1 MAGIRPAPLVQQLNQ
16 RGAAGVAGAHVESK
30 RHHRVIDL
38 LRHRLHH
45 TFIQCPLHAQHVGD
59 KSLRRLPFRDG
70 FSRHHT
76 GRIADPV
83 SPDARAAL
91 IRLQAASLVIGDQ
104 FQPLTRLMAQRASRH
119 RSPLASASSSPRF
132 TPDAVAS

>member
-45 TFIQCPLHAQHVGD
+45 NTFIQRPLHAQHVGD
-59 KSLRRLPFRDG
+59 KPLRRLPFRDG

-76 GRIADPV
+76 ERITDPV
-83 SPDARAAL
+83 SPHARAAL

-104 FQPLTRLMAQRASRH
+104 FQPLNGGMKRLETGQRGGDSQH
-119 RSPLASASSSPRF
+119 R
-132 TPDAVAS
+132 PDKAALND